1 MVDKAPVA
9 VDRQP
14 ASRLSEGTLE
24 TSRLLVEFLHA
35 AYATRHL
42 DEDAAGSAEWAEGES
57 AANESVRADG
67 TATPA
72 LSSHAVRAAIHIHQT
87 GERTV
92 GQLASGLGVS
102 YGWASRIVDEL
113 GTAGYVIRERGTDD
127 RRVVRV
133 RLNPEKVEEIER
145 AYRWRGRAVE
155 EALEPLSQPEREA
168 VRLFLRRVTNRLR
181 GGLPEPS

>member
-1 MVDKAPVA
+1 MVDKTPVA
-9 VDRQP
+9 VDGLP

-24 TSRLLVEFLHA
+24 TSRLLLEFLHA
-35 AYATRHL
+35 AYATRHQ
-42 DEDAAGSAEWAEGES
+42 DEDAVGSAESAEDES
-57 AANESVRADG
+57 ELVHG

-72 LSSHAVRAAIHIHQT
+72 LSSHAVRAAIHVYQNR
-87 GERTV
+87 ERTV

-113 GTAGYVIRERGTDD
+113 GAAGYVIRERGTDD

-168 VRLFLRRVTNRLR
+168 VRLFLRRVTDRLL
-181 GGLPEPS
+181 GSLPERS